1 MINESTAIIKE
12 LDKRFNYLKRP
23 IIPYNKIANF
33 ISNLLEDYADEFFMK
48 VMFGMRW
55 NRT

>member
-33 ISNLLEDYADEFFMK
+33 ISNLLEDYADEFLWRPAMYW
-48 VMFGMRW
+48 RW
-55 NRT
+55 EP